1 MHTSARSV
9 SAKIPLPII
18 VLAFHLV
25 PQGLHESE
33 RYHKLGESSQY
44 GKREGKARIVKLS
57 AKKAQPESLKLRP
70 LFVILRSLFHDAN
83 HSIRV

>member
-1 MHTSARSV
+1 MNRNGTINLGSQASMEKERARPR
-9 SAKIPLPII
+9 I
-18 VLAFHLV
+18 
-25 PQGLHESE
+25 
-33 RYHKLGESSQY
+33 
-44 GKREGKARIVKLS
+44 IVKLS